1 MLCAHSAKIKPPTI
15 AKTAVIPTLTEV
27 EMPLLLLLELSVLV
41 EVEAESVPVAAPVA
55 PPVEP
60 APELP
65 LGVVELESEFS
76 ALFRKAAKVL
86 FAFALTA
93 KTIPCL
99 Q

>member
-1 MLCAHSAKIKPPTI
+1 MKPPTT
-15 AKTAVIPTLTEV
+15 AKTAVKPRLTEV
-27 EMPLLLLLELSVLV
+27 EMPLLLELLVLV
-41 EVEAESVPVAAPVA
+41 AVEAVSVPDAAPVEPA
-55 PPVEP
+55 PEP

-76 ALFRKAAKVL
+76 ALARKAAKVL